1 MLTFIATTSR
11 TRIAHRC
18 LLIALFCLSP
28 LAQSPRVSAAELTN
42 DQKQQ
47 LNSALSD
54 LRQAKANYDLV
65 AKSVSG
71 STKLSGGRAK
81 LAMVRLDSAQASLDK
96 ASKQLAGLPA
106 DQANVKAAA
115 DAHASIAS
123 AIAKLKQQLTNP
135 SAPKPGTPTP
145 PTKPGTPTTPPTK
158 PTPTTPAPPLSAAV
172 RKQLEQVDLAL
183 RMADVTLDNLAPA
196 VDQLLADATSP
207 ASAIQNAGNQVMQTN
222 AKLQQAKATLLKLPQ
237 HHPKVVAAIAAW
249 KIEIARVKG
258 VANKLLPRWNEIQ
271 KVAGG
276 DKLANFSKDIEM
288 LKGLEVA
295 YRDQTPQGLAQTLAN
310 DKAVVDKLKQI
321 SATYKPMIDQKTN
334 EGNAMAF
341 QMQRLVGKR
350 QVFLTS
356 VKNNHP
362 HLISRIQQ
370 MLSEVKRLRTEAV
383 EEKKPLYLTGGIE
396 SMMTSTNEWIAVLN
410 AYAPKQAAPFIKT
423 LADER
428 QAVAEARVTLKE
440 TIIQANPLPSNN
452 YTGEDREKLIQLAM
466 ASWKKEQPDAKVLA
480 VRIPAEAW
488 KRMTRW
494 EGKARDGFKI
504 EGSKV
509 KVKVEMTK
517 YDNSRIQI
525 QLIVADSNPNLAVIR
540 PVNIWKNHTNND
552 KVTAYNFRSIKDK
565 LQPNEYLL
573 RNKVK

>member
-1 MLTFIATTSR
+1 MLTSIATAAR
-11 TRIAHRC
+11 TRIAWRC

-28 LAQSPRVSAAELTN
+28 LAQLPRVSAAELTN
-42 DQKQQ
+42 DQIGQ
-47 LNSALSD
+47 LNNALSD

-65 AKSVSG
+65 VKSASG
-71 STKLSGGRAK
+71 SAKLSGGRAK

-106 DQANVKAAA
+106 DKANVKAAA
-115 DAHASIAS
+115 DAHASIAA

-135 SAPKPGTPTP
+135 NAPKPGTPNSGTPTTPTKPVTP
-145 PTKPGTPTTPPTK
+145 PTKP
-158 PTPTTPAPPLSAAV
+158 APPLPATA

-183 RMADVTLDNLAPA
+183 RMADVNLDSLEPA
-196 VDQLLADATSP
+196 VAQLLADAATP

-237 HHPKVVAAIAAW
+237 DHPKVVAAIAAW
-249 KIEIARVKG
+249 KTEIARVKG

-295 YRDQTPQGLAQTLAN
+295 YRDQSRQALAQTLSN
-310 DKAVVDKLKQI
+310 DKAVLDTLRRVNE
-321 SATYKPMIDQKTN
+321 TYKPMIEQKTN
-334 EGNAMAF
+334 EGNTMAA
-341 QMQRLVGKR
+341 QLRRVIDKR
-350 QVFLTS
+350 QVFLNS
-356 VKNNHP
+356 VKANHP
-362 HLISRIQQ
+362 QVLSRIQN
-370 MLSEVKRLRTEAV
+370 LLTEVKRLRTEAI
-383 EEKKPLYLTGGIE
+383 EQKKPLFLTDGIE
-396 SMMTSTNEWIAVLN
+396 GTMTRADEWIAVLN
-410 AYAPKQAAPFIKT
+410 AYAPKLAAPFIKT
-423 LADER
+423 LAEER

-452 YTGEDREKLIQLAM
+452 YAGEDREKLIQLAI

-488 KRMTRW
+488 KRTTRW
-494 EGKARDGFKI
+494 EGEARDDFKI
-504 EGSKV
+504 EGSKI

-525 QLIVADSNPNLAVIR
+525 QLIVADTNPNLAVIR

-552 KVTAYNFRSIKDK
+552 KITGYNFRSFKDE
-565 LQPNEYLL
+565 LQPNAYLL